1 MPLVK
6 SSALA
11 LMLVASAATAQA
23 SAEIGLSKEKDINAG
38 LLVIAVAD
46 KIRREC
52 SDISA
57 RLFDARSYLVSLK
70 QKAAEKGYS
79 DAEIDAYINNDAEK
93 AKMRERRNAY
103 FQAHGASNREPASLC
118 ALGRAEIQKQSQIGL
133 LLRTK

>member
-1 MPLVK
+1 MRLVK

-11 LMLVASAATAQA
+11 LMLVAGAASAQA
-23 SAEIGLSKEKDINAG
+23 AAQAGLSKEKDINAG

-52 SDISA
+52 TDISA

-70 QKAAEKGYS
+70 QKAAARGYS

-103 FQAHGASNREPASLC
+103 FEAHGASNRDPASLC
-118 ALGRAEIQKQSQIGL
+118 DLGRAEIQKQSQIGL